1 LVRTLEIVKSNR
13 LLRIVVV
20 LVVLAALIWLFWARP
35 WINKSNVSSPPTS
48 QKVVINEA
56 LRTVLYI
63 PIYHAK
69 ERGYFKEAGLDVEIV
84 TGGTATA
91 AFSAMLNGEADF
103 AVADP
108 MYVPIS
114 QQKGSDTRVIA
125 QIVARIAVWGV
136 AKDGNIP
143 ANDSAALRG
152 KRISTHQ
159 QPMTAYTYTV
169 KTLRDAGL
177 DPEKDVFLITGAP
190 GSEFAAFSSGDAEVM
205 FSLEP
210 NTSRAILRGAKLIR
224 SFPADLGDQVFTGLM
239 TRGEILRGKRSVAEG
254 IVRGIERALDD
265 LQSNPD
271 VALTSAKKFFPQIED
286 AVLKAAI
293 KRLVDE
299 SVIPKSLVISKES
312 WDKAVKVRLESGDLK
327 RSFSLEESCDFSLA
341 SPR

>member
-1 LVRTLEIVKSNR
+1 MKTNR
-13 LLRIVVV
+13 LLRIV
-20 LVVLAALIWLFWARP
+20 LILAALAGLYWLGLKWKQSRSPGAT
-35 WINKSNVSSPPTS
+35 VSSNAAS

-91 AFSAMLNGEADF
+91 AVSAMLNGEADF

-114 QQKGSDTRVIA
+114 QQKGSDTRVIG

-136 AKDGNIP
+136 AKDRNVP
-143 ANDSAALRG
+143 ANDSAALKG
-152 KRISTHQ
+152 KKISTHQ
-159 QPMTAYTYTV
+159 APMTAYTYTI

-177 DPEKDVFLITGAP
+177 DPEKDVSLITGAP
-190 GSEFAAFSSGDAEVM
+190 GSEFAAFSSGEAEVM

-210 NTSRAILRGAKLIR
+210 NTSRAILLGGKLIR

-239 TRGEILRGKRSVAEG
+239 TRGEILKGKRAMAEG
-254 IVRGIERALDD
+254 IVRGIQRALDD

-271 VALTSAKKFFPQIED
+271 VALASAKKFFPQIED
-286 AVLKAAI
+286 AVLKVAI

-299 SVIPKSLVISKES
+299 SVIPKSIVISKES
-312 WDKAVKVRLESGDLK
+312 WDKAIKVRLESGDLK
-327 RSFSLEESCDFSLA
+327 RPFSLEESCDFSLA

>member
-1 LVRTLEIVKSNR
+1 MKSNR
-13 LLRIVVV
+13 LTRI
-20 LVVLAALIWLFWARP
+20 LVAAALFAALWWLFWTKP
-35 WINKSNVSSPPTS
+35 WINKSTVASPTTS

-69 ERGYFKEAGLDVEIV
+69 ERGYFRDAGLEVEIV

-91 AFSAMLNGEADF
+91 AFSAMLSGEADF

-136 AKDGNIP
+136 AKDGNTP
-143 ANDSAALRG
+143 ANDSAALKG
-152 KRISTHQ
+152 KKISTHQ

-190 GSEFAAFSSGDAEVM
+190 GSEFAAFSSGESEVM

-210 NTSRAILRGAKLIR
+210 NTSRAILGGGKLIR

-239 TRGEILRGKRSVAEG
+239 TRRDILRGKRSVAEG
-254 IVRGIERALDD
+254 IVRGIQRALDD

-271 VALTSAKKFFPQIED
+271 VALASAKKFFPQIED

-299 SVIPKSLVISKES
+299 SVIPKSVRISKES

-327 RSFSLEESCDFSLA
+327 TPFSLEDSCDFSLVP
-341 SPR
+341 PR